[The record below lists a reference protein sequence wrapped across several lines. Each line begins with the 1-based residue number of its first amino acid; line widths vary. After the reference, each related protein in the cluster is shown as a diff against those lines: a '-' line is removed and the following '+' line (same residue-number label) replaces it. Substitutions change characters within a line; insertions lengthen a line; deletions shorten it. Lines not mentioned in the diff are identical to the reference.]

1 MFLSIYR
8 NIYAVNTMS
17 EHISENDDAA
27 AAPDIPM
34 LNLNIRSQFIGMF
47 INTAVKAAIFRA
59 FVCVMPT
66 RIERRAKKGKEK
78 NNPKYASQ
86 DNS

>member
-1 MFLSIYR
+1 MSIYR

-17 EHISENDDAA
+17 EHISENDDVA

-59 FVCVMPT
+59 FVRVIPT
-66 RIERRAKKGKEK
+66 RNERRAKREK
-78 NNPKYASQ
+78 RKTIPKYASQ